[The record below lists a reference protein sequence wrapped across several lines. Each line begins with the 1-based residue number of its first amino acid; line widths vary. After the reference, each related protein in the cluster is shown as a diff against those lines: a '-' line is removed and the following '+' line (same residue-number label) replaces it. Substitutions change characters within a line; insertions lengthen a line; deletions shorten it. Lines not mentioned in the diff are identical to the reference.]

1 MPDGWVYHFGTIL
14 NGLLSQARSDKV
26 FEPRSGTNY
35 AIHFTVSELENII
48 RALYSLSTI
57 RQDTVNSTVFL
68 LSSSGHLSVS
78 ISLFYYPF
86 KENISGQMHLVVL
99 TSI

>member
-1 MPDGWVYHFGTIL
+1 MPDGQGLPFWEYS
-14 NGLLSQARSDKV
+14 NGSLSQARSDKV

-48 RALYSLSTI
+48 SKKTISISI
-57 RQDTVNSTVFL
+57 RQDTVNSAVFL

-78 ISLFYYPF
+78 ITPL
-86 KENISGQMHLVVL
+86 KKISQDKY
-99 TSI
+99 I